1 MRLHFD
7 FDMSATLTVLP
18 VPPVLPTFPICIY
31 NIFLIKL
38 HAGLLLCKAMHVA
51 TAKKELARIKSDDFA
66 FWENL
71 LKFLMGKTV
80 IFIVSKCR
88 VNNSTIGHYEIDV
101 T

>member
-1 MRLHFD
+1 MIPREDKDKILH
-7 FDMSATLTVLP
+7 T
-18 VPPVLPTFPICIY
+18 
-31 NIFLIKL
+31 
-38 HAGLLLCKAMHVA
+38 GLLLCKAVHVA
-51 TAKKELARIKSDDFA
+51 TAKKELARIKSNDFA

-80 IFIVSKCR
+80 VFIVSKCR